1 MMMGLFAIKINS
13 RTPLPRRILRG
24 AVAPPTPR
32 GGVGYQK
39 TSSSIILYLLTPAP
53 PTPVTFRHT
62 PPATH
67 LAEVAF
73 LNPVRSTDSETD
85 LSGLGELSG
94 V

>member
-1 MMMGLFAIKINS
+1 MIMESFAIKNDS

-24 AVAPPTPR
+24 AAAPPTPR

-73 LNPVRSTDSETD
+73 LNPARSTDLETN
-85 LSGLGELSG
+85 LSGLRELSG